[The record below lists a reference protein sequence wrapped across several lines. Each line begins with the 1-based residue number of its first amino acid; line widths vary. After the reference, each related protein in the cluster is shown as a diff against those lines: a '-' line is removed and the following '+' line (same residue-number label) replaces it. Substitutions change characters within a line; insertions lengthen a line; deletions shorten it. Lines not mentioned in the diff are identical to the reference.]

1 MNLHLWYETK
11 TNKKIQLYLFSLI
24 FFIFWVPYLAAIA
37 LTFVLPCIC
46 ASFRFIFRCFNASKC
61 PSSVHPYPFIHLSF
75 NVLHKGEGVNRSA
88 KQPYAKPFNNSLLPV
103 SSILLSSFPSFPLS
117 FAIIL
122 KAFDV
127 AIGLQWW
134 KENVE
139 EPQADEQHGGQDLCS
154 PGPAKLSTNLW
165 SPSVHQSGNR
175 NKGKYGK
182 ESDRESQSAWIN
194 FKVLSLAV
202 VVDGSNGPCHLKCNS
217 S

>member
-11 TNKKIQLYLFSLI
+11 TKTKIQLYLFSLI
-24 FFIFWVPYLAAIA
+24 FYLLSTLSSCYSSHVCPSMYLCFIH
-37 LTFVLPCIC
+37 
-46 ASFRFIFRCFNASKC
+46 FIFRCFNASKC

-75 NVLHKGEGVNRSA
+75 NVLHKGEWVNRSA

-122 KAFDV
+122 KALDV

-139 EPQADEQHGGQDLCS
+139 EPQADKQHGGQDLCS
-154 PGPAKLSTNLW
+154 PGPAKLSANLR

-182 ESDRESQSAWIN
+182 EGDRESQSAWIN